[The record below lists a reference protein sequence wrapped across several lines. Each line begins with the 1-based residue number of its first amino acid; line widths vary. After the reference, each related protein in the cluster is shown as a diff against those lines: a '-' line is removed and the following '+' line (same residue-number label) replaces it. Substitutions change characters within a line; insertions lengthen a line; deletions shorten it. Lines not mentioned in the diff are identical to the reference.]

1 MRNLQEGDVV
11 RYSGVGSGT
20 ITSFTDRGY
29 PKVND
34 VAVAALELEDGTI
47 FNPHEHDMA
56 ELRKRSETCDAARP
70 PVTEAVV
77 ELTISSPDEPKVCHD
92 DVARRVNMGLQLL
105 EALEKRCEDVGIPFD
120 ESDMDDMLGTYVQH
134 RIDWG

>member
-1 MRNLQEGDVV
+1 MRNLEVGDVV
-11 RYSGVGSGT
+11 VYSGVGSGK
-20 ITSFTDRGY
+20 ITSFTDVGY
-29 PKVND
+29 PRVD
-34 VAVAALELEDGTI
+34 EVAVAALELEDGTV
-47 FNPHEHDMA
+47 FNPLELDME
-56 ELRKRSETCDAARP
+56 ELRTKSKVQDAAKP

-120 ESDMDDMLGTYVQH
+120 ESNMDDMIDTYVQH
-134 RIDWG
+134 RLDWG